1 MKADII
7 IDHESQKVK
16 LILDWKAGNIGEQL
30 TADEAEEEVKLIEQ
44 ASREANREAFRQW
57 LMQFE
62 CHENVI
68 VLDGKTYRFKMV
80 SEKKF
85 LTKFGVITVSRRIFQ
100 QDNGGQSFIPL
111 DVAWEMDGE
120 FATRD
125 VRECVLYMS
134 ALMSPSDVETCLQKA
149 GLLIRL
155 SRSRVKRLTPLPESG
170 LRKR

>member
-7 IDHESQKVK
+7 IDHETQKVK
-16 LILDWKAGNIGEQL
+16 FILDWKAGNIGQKL
-30 TADEAEEEVKLIEQ
+30 TADEAEDVVKLIEE
-44 ASREANREAFRQW
+44 AAREASREAFRQW

-62 CHENVI
+62 CHTDVI

-85 LTKFGVITVSRRIFQ
+85 LTKSGVIVVSRRIFQ
-100 QDNGGQSFIPL
+100 QDNGGQTFIPL
-111 DVAWEMDGE
+111 DVAWEMQGE

-134 ALMSPSDVETCLQKA
+134 ALMSPSDIETCLQKFA
-149 GLLIRL
+149 R
-155 SRSRVKRLTPLPESG
+155 P
-170 LRKR
+170 